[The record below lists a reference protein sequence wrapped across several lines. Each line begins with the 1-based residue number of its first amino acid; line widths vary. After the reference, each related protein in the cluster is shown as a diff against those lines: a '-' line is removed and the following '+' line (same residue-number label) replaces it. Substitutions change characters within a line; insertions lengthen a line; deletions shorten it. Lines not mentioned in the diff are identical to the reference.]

1 MIAIAEPA
9 EGAPSVRRS
18 ELSTVH
24 AALAGDHAAQM
35 QLMSGLAP
43 LSHVLHACLAR
54 SGRCLRSHDVEDV
67 VQATLLA
74 VWSKLRQ
81 FDGRASLLQWAVGFG
96 KLELRKAVCARRRVP
111 LQWAGGEPAADQPV
125 PCAIDRETL
134 TLQLAELPAVER
146 SALTMKVLEE
156 LTFVEA
162 SERLGESAG
171 TVKTSYYRALSRL
184 RARCDP
190 HRHC

>member
-1 MIAIAEPA
+1 
-9 EGAPSVRRS
+9 
-18 ELSTVH
+18 
-24 AALAGDHAAQM
+24 M

-54 SGRCLRSHDVEDV
+54 SGRYLRLHDVEDV
-67 VQATLLA
+67 VLATLLA
-74 VWSKLRQ
+74 VWSMLRQ

-96 KLELRKAVCARRRVP
+96 KLELRKAICARRRVP
-111 LQWAGGEPAADQPV
+111 LRWAGGELAVAQPD
-125 PCAIDRETL
+125 PCAIDHEVVA
-134 TLQLAELPAVER
+134 LQLAELPAVER

-162 SERLGESAG
+162 AERLGESAG
-171 TVKTSYYRALSRL
+171 TVKTRYYRALARL

-190 HRHC
+190 HRHG